1 MPTPAAK
8 PQADLLRAYPA
19 AGVTAYPVSRAVS
32 GPAKL
37 LPRMVESVGTASD

>member
-8 PQADLLRAYPA
+8 PQADVLRAYPA
-19 AGVTAYPVSRAVS
+19 AGMMEYPVSKAVS